1 MDNRSELEP
10 QEQAQQGT
18 EGRKLLEL
26 AEDEG
31 ELERKAQRR
40 KKRIKDMRDWVVLI
54 VCTLAAVFVIRTFVF
69 EPIYVDGPSMNNT
82 LYTGDRVFV
91 TKFDYLFGEPER
103 GQVVIC
109 HYPNSRENY
118 IKRLIG
124 LPGDTIEISVGVTYL
139 NGEALK
145 EDFID
150 NPTSRDFG
158 PITLGEG
165 EYFVM
170 GDNRANSNDSR
181 MVGPLSKSQI
191 VGHVRFLFFP
201 FNRIQTVEQ
210 QYID

>member
-1 MDNRSELEP
+1 MTDLETNTQTEEKELIAE
-10 QEQAQQGT
+10 EQPA
-18 EGRKLLEL
+18 
-26 AEDEG
+26 
-31 ELERKAQRR
+31 
-40 KKRIKDMRDWVVLI
+40 KKRLFGKKEKKKKTPKQEVIEWILTLGAALVIALLVRQFIFEPVRVDGHSMDD
-54 VCTLAAVFVIRTFVF
+54 TLANGEV
-69 EPIYVDGPSMNNT
+69 M
-82 LYTGDRVFV
+82 FV

-124 LPGDTIEISVGVTYL
+124 LPGDTIEISGGVTYL